1 MARSRTLVR
10 IKLGLVLAAL
20 AFVLAPRIGVA
31 QSLPR
36 LEVERFTMSAQ
47 PASPTIGRAF
57 ALTIVLTVRGN
68 VRRIDNVT
76 LPILSQLELRGDER
90 TLQHTNGTSIYRE
103 TLTVRAARTGA
114 IRLAP
119 ATLDAIDART
129 GQAEQYS
136 SNPLTIVVRGGALQP
151 FATVG
156 SAVGNLVPI
165 VLRIAYV
172 LAALVAVVLVAAAML
187 WLRRRRPRAPD
198 PVTAPVAIA
207 EAPVVEQA
215 RNERLRDAALVLRAE
230 PTRAVVRSV
239 RIAVRSL
246 VGASASETLA
256 DVLARLHGDDRDL
269 SPLLRALERAAFTT
283 EDDLQSA
290 IRTCDAAFA
299 EVLS

>member
-1 MARSRTLVR
+1 MAGPRSLVR
-10 IKLGLVLAAL
+10 INLGLVLAAL
-20 AFVLAPRIGVA
+20 AFVLAPQIGSA

-36 LEVERFTMSAQ
+36 LEVERFTMSAR

-57 ALTIVLTVRGN
+57 ALTILLTVRGN

-90 TLQHTNGTSIYRE
+90 SIQHANGESIYRE

-136 SNPLTIVVRGGALQP
+136 SNSLTIVVRGGALQP

-165 VLRIAYV
+165 LDRIAYV
-172 LAALVAVVLVAAAML
+172 LGALVAVVLLAAAIRS
-187 WLRRRRPRAPD
+187 LRRRRRRPEPALVP
-198 PVTAPVAIA
+198 AAIV
-207 EAPVVEQA
+207 EPPVVEQT
-215 RNERLRDAALVLRAE
+215 REERLRDAALVLRAE
-230 PTRAVVRSV
+230 PTRAVARSV

-246 VGASASETLA
+246 VGATASETLS
-256 DVLARLHGDDRDL
+256 DVLARLSERDRDL

-283 EDDLQSA
+283 DDDLQNA
-290 IRTCDAAFA
+290 IRTCNAAFA

>member
-36 LEVERFTMSAQ
+36 LEVERFTMTAQ

-90 TLQHTNGTSIYRE
+90 TLHHTNGTSIYRE

-114 IRLAP
+114 ILLAP

-165 VLRIAYV
+165 VLRIAEYHRPGFQE
-172 LAALVAVVLVAAAML
+172 AVNVPQRQRPLCPSFHTPPL
-187 WLRRRRPRAPD
+187 SFPFRRRP
-198 PVTAPVAIA
+198 T
-207 EAPVVEQA
+207 
-215 RNERLRDAALVLRAE
+215 
-230 PTRAVVRSV
+230 VR
-239 RIAVRSL
+239 
-246 VGASASETLA
+246 
-256 DVLARLHGDDRDL
+256 
-269 SPLLRALERAAFTT
+269 PPP
-283 EDDLQSA
+283 
-290 IRTCDAAFA
+290 
-299 EVLS
+299 

>member
-1 MARSRTLVR
+1 M
-10 IKLGLVLAAL
+10 
-20 AFVLAPRIGVA
+20 LAPRIGVA

-68 VRRIDNVT
+68 VSRIDNVT

-90 TLQHTNGTSIYRE
+90 TIHHANGESIYRE

-119 ATLDAIDART
+119 ATLDALDART

-165 VLRIAYV
+165 VVRITYV
-172 LAALVAVVLVAAAML
+172 LAALIAVVLVVAAIL
-187 WLRRRRPRAPD
+187 WLRRRPRLPEPVLAPI
-198 PVTAPVAIA
+198 AIA
-207 EAPVVEQA
+207 EPPVAEQT

-256 DVLARLHGDDRDL
+256 DVLARLHGEDRDL